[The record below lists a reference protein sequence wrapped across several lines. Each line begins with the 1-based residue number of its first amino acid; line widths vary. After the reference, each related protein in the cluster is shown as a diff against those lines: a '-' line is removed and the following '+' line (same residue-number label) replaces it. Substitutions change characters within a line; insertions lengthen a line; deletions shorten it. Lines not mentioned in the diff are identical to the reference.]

1 MNKGCAAW
9 ARDKGTLVLELPS
22 RYLCMAVRS
31 EEKQTEP
38 GIQPIHSLLLRQPA
52 AVYATFLG
60 VAFGAIFLAV
70 TFASG
75 VVDVGV
81 PRWLWIIDLLVIVG
95 FLVDHLRTAV
105 SRRTAPTTSMLSAG
119 VLIAAAL
126 VGLTLFV
133 CW

>member
-1 MNKGCAAW
+1 MRICE
-9 ARDKGTLVLELPS
+9 TLRFWGS
-22 RYLCMAVRS
+22 RSDTWCVTRKVS
-31 EEKQTEP
+31 SGGRPREP

-70 TFASG
+70 IFASG

-81 PRWLWIIDLLVIVG
+81 PRWLWIVDLLVVVS
-95 FLVDHLRTAV
+95 FLVDHLRIAV
-105 SRRTAPTTSMLSAG
+105 SRRTTPTVSMLGAG